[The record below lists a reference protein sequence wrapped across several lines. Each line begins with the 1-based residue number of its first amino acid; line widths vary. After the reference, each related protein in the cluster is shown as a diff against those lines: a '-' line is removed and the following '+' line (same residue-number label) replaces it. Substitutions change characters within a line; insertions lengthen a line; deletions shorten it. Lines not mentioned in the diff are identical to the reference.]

1 MISMT
6 KTVEK
11 IKMTINTSIHYM
23 KTVVMK
29 TELGKEDKENIK
41 MKKRQ

>member
-11 IKMTINTSIHYM
+11 IKMTINTSNIM
-23 KTVVMK
+23 KTMVMK